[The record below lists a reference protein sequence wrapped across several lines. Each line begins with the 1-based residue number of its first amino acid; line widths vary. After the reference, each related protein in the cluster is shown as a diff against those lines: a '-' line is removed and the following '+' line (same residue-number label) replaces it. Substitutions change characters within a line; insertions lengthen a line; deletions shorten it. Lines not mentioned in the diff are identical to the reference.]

1 MPLPTKPKAEQ
12 HLLEYFSSEEGYS
25 VIPVGDIIS
34 IFTGRKMSLD
44 MDDSEL
50 PFKRMNIYR
59 SMVRKNTKYVS
70 KAMRAL
76 VTAAKT
82 NGLTSPC

>member
-1 MPLPTKPKAEQ
+1 
-12 HLLEYFSSEEGYS
+12 
-25 VIPVGDIIS
+25 
-34 IFTGRKMSLD
+34 